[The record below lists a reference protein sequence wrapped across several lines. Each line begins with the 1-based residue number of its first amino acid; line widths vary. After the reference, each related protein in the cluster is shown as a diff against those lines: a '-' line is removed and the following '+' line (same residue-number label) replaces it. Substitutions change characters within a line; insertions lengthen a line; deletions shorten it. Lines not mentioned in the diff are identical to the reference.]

1 MTSNDWQQR
10 VLPDDELQAVLA
22 SVGALEGMQ
31 VLQRQLELRS
41 AGHETPAELRSE
53 VPNHLDLGLTGF
65 VPAVELGQDDDTPV
79 APPAFEAVTEVQA
92 QVEQPSTPAAPA
104 QQAASDIAGSLNALF
119 ANRQKV
125 SFEPAAPLQVAEQE
139 HVIPQMPIA
148 PASSSDY
155 SPQAL
160 ESDTK
165 SFFIPTFA
173 NPLPNTESV
182 PVVTPMLASEPLAA
196 KPAKEDLVVEAPVAA
211 PAAPAEEPER
221 PADTLENPV
230 AAPAVVEVPANDAPI
245 VDNTQFDLAA
255 ADLPSAEE
263 AITAFEEADTT
274 STAQP
279 TLVDEVILAVGG
291 ESDEFPLIEPTES
304 PVDAYASATSVEVD
318 PETGKYGLGALLAT
332 WNGTG
337 NLLFLLAAGFVV
349 AQLGLNLLTVV
360 AGSFGA
366 LAAAGFGFGTAALSA
381 RRGRQPQ
388 ATISRAAFGVRG
400 AAIPMVLVMISK
412 YAATA
417 ITVTGTILAINW
429 YFPVSAKTTQLGSV
443 STDNFY
449 VVLAVI
455 LAAASVITVLG
466 SAARFWVTV
475 SVAFITLGAI
485 VLILVTAASTNA
497 AVFNWSGPVDSG
509 AALVLA
515 SVLIIMLSIIWGT
528 TAADETPLL
537 RSRIPAPQLLA
548 SGLVSHAVIGT
559 VAVVAG
565 YAYSSIS
572 AAWLKNGV
580 VGAVFGLLVVLALSH
595 QLRRSADSFTGF
607 GLSGTKWWIVVLSAL
622 AVAAATVAAHIFVD
636 ADQLPAAAMSL
647 LPVAGVPV
655 VAWLGIYG
663 IDSVLRRDDYHEV
676 SLLRDYGFYGKVR
689 VANLIGWAVA
699 VVVGLG
705 FVESTVP
712 GFQWL
717 GYLAKPLGLAGS
729 SHGAGAG
736 VWIAFV
742 IGLIAP
748 LFTIGKIRDQ
758 EAEGRALLE
767 RHKELVNVLGEL

>member
-10 VLPDDELQAVLA
+10 VLPDDELQVVLA

-65 VPAVELGQDDDTPV
+65 VPAVSLGQENENSV
-79 APPAFEAVTEVQA
+79 AAPEAEPVTESPVEPA
-92 QVEQPSTPAAPA
+92 PVEQAP
-104 QQAASDIAGSLNALF
+104 QASVDIAGSLNALF

-125 SFEPAAPLQVAEQE
+125 SFEPAAPLPISNPE
-139 HVIPQMPIA
+139 HVIPQVTVA
-148 PASSSDY
+148 PAVSSDY
-155 SPQAL
+155 SPQPL

-182 PVVTPMLASEPLAA
+182 PVVTPMLAAEPLSGR
-196 KPAKEDLVVEAPVAA
+196 PVREVAA
-211 PAAPAEEPER
+211 ADAQQALPSEAPER

-230 AAPAVVEVPANDAPI
+230 AALAVTVDSPAEAAVI
-245 VDNTQFDLAA
+245 DNSEFDLAA

-304 PVDAYASATSVEVD
+304 PVDAYASANSAEVD

-417 ITVTGTILAINW
+417 ITVTGTIMAINW
-429 YFPVSAKTTQLGSV
+429 YFPVSADATQLGSL
-443 STDNFY
+443 TADNFY
-449 VVLAVI
+449 IVLGII

-475 SVAFITLGAI
+475 SVAFVTLSAI
-485 VLILVTAASTNA
+485 VIILITAASTKP
-497 AVFNWSGPVDSG
+497 AVFNWAGPVDSG

-537 RSRIPAPQLLA
+537 RSSIPAPQLLA
-548 SGLVSHAVIGT
+548 SGLVSHAIIGT
-559 VAVVAG
+559 VAVIAG
-565 YAYSSIS
+565 YAYSALS

-595 QLRRSADSFTGF
+595 QLRRTADSFTGF
-607 GLSGTKWWIVVLSAL
+607 GLSGTKWWVVVLSAL
-622 AVAAATVAAHIFVD
+622 LVAAATVSAHIFVD
-636 ADQLPAAAMSL
+636 AGQLPSAAMSL

-689 VANLIGWAVA
+689 VANLVGWVVA

-705 FVESTVP
+705 FVESSVP

-729 SHGAGAG
+729 SHSAGAG
-736 VWIAFV
+736 VWIAFA
-742 IGLIAP
+742 IGLISP

>member
-10 VLPDDELQAVLA
+10 VLPDDELQVVLA

-65 VPAVELGQDDDTPV
+65 VPAVALDQDDETLV
-79 APPAFEAVTEVQA
+79 APPAVEAVAGAQA
-92 QVEQPSTPAAPA
+92 PVVQPSTPAAPVL
-104 QQAASDIAGSLNALF
+104 QPAADIAGSLNALF
-119 ANRQKV
+119 ADRQKV
-125 SFEPAAPLQVAEQE
+125 SFEAAAPLPVSEPE
-139 HVIPQMPIA
+139 HVIPQVSVA
-148 PASSSDY
+148 PAASSDY

-182 PVVTPMLASEPLAA
+182 PVVTPMLASEPLAV
-196 KPAKEDLVVEAPVAA
+196 KPAKDDIAVEAPVAE
-211 PAAPAEEPER
+211 PAEEPER

-230 AAPAVVEVPANDAPI
+230 AAPAVVEEPADVAPI

-304 PVDAYASATSVEVD
+304 PVYAYASGNSVEVD

-417 ITVTGTILAINW
+417 MTVTGTILAINW
-429 YFPVSAKTTQLGSV
+429 YFPFSAKTTQLGSV
-443 STDNFY
+443 STENFY

-485 VLILVTAASTNA
+485 VIILVTAASTNP

-559 VAVVAG
+559 VAVIAG

-607 GLSGTKWWIVVLSAL
+607 GLSGTKWWVVVLSAL

-636 ADQLPAAAMSL
+636 ADQLPSAAMSL

-689 VANLIGWAVA
+689 VANLVGWALA

-705 FVESTVP
+705 IVESTVP

-742 IGLIAP
+742 IGLISP